1 MDSKEEE
8 QKPVEPEKEEK
19 LTIWNVLLYA
29 VIGALASL
37 VFYVINF
44 RTSQLTPNIIAIYR
58 VSNPQIRS
66 YEDSIYRINPKT
78 ESRLYSQIFGFVLSF
93 VIVFG
98 ALYLFARDKLNVWE
112 ILGFSIVSILLGSFF
127 FSKYFLK
134 MTANVFPGE
143 KNPFPTYYLEGSEK
157 EVASA
162 NAVLFGVPVGVFL
175 TNVAVLF
182 GLFYGYATITNK
194 F

>member
-1 MDSKEEE
+1 
-8 QKPVEPEKEEK
+8 
-19 LTIWNVLLYA
+19 
-29 VIGALASL
+29 
-37 VFYVINF
+37 
-44 RTSQLTPNIIAIYR
+44 
-58 VSNPQIRS
+58 
-66 YEDSIYRINPKT
+66 
-78 ESRLYSQIFGFVLSF
+78 
-93 VIVFG
+93 VFG

-112 ILGFSIVSILLGSFF
+112 ILGFSIVSILLGSLF

-134 MTANVFPGE
+134 ATASMFPGA

-182 GLFYGYATITNK
+182 GLFYGYVSISNK